1 MFDLVNILRLVFSRP
16 GVFED
21 KCNQESVDL
30 ERVVEQD
37 DVTWLR
43 DTLTDFQQRTQSQV
57 AKDILDSWQQEV
69 KYFVKVSSPQFCF
82 L

>member
-1 MFDLVNILRLVFSRP
+1 M
-16 GVFED
+16 FED

-69 KYFVKVSSPQFCF
+69 KHFVKVSSPQFIFC
-82 L
+82 

>member
-1 MFDLVNILRLVFSRP
+1 M
-16 GVFED
+16 FED

-37 DVTWLR
+37 DMTWLR

-57 AKDILDSWQQEV
+57 AKDILNAWQQEV
-69 KYFVKVSSPQFCF
+69 KHFVKVSSLQFYT

>member
-1 MFDLVNILRLVFSRP
+1 M
-16 GVFED
+16 FED

-57 AKDILDSWQQEV
+57 AKDILDAWQQEV
-69 KYFVKVSSPQFCF
+69 KHFVKVLNLNFIFAIKLCTCT
-82 L
+82 

>member
-1 MFDLVNILRLVFSRP
+1 M
-16 GVFED
+16 FED

-57 AKDILDSWQQEV
+57 AKDILNAWQQEV
-69 KYFVKVSSPQFCF
+69 KHFVKVSSLQFYT

>member
-1 MFDLVNILRLVFSRP
+1 M
-16 GVFED
+16 FED

>member
-1 MFDLVNILRLVFSRP
+1 M
-16 GVFED
+16 FED

-57 AKDILDSWQQEV
+57 AKDILDAWQQEV
-69 KYFVKVSSPQFCF
+69 KYFVKVCSLPILYFVI
-82 L
+82 